1 MHDFD
6 PRLKYAVLAHENL
19 ELKYYEIQI
28 KFISEEEIV
37 DRSETNA

>member
-6 PRLKYAVLAHENL
+6 PKLKYAVLAHENL

-28 KFISEEEIV
+28 RFISEQDII
-37 DRSETNA
+37 DKLDTDT